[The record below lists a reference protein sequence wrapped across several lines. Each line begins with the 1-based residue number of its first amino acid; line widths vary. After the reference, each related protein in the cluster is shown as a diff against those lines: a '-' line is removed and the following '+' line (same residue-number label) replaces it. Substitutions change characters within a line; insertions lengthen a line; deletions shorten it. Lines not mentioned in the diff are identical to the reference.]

1 MKRIVV
7 ALLVFGIPSLAS
19 AEPQVIE
26 KGRQPVLQEFLTKH
40 GILNAPNEPKGA
52 SPIYA
57 KDYNEVSPYPA
68 HDRVWSF
75 ERGGYVLATSVKK
88 ND

>member
-1 MKRIVV
+1 MHRI
-7 ALLVFGIPSLAS
+7 LVTVLAISIPALAS

-26 KGRQPVLQEFLTKH
+26 KGRQPVVQEFLTKH
-40 GILNAPNEPKGA
+40 GILNPPHGPKGA

-57 KDYNEVSPYPA
+57 KDYNEVSAYPA

-75 ERGGYVLATSVKK
+75 EHGGYVLATSVKK